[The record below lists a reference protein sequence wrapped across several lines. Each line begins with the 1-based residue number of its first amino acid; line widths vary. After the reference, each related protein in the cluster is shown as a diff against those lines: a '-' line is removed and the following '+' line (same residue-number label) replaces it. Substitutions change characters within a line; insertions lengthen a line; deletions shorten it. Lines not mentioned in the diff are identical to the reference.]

1 MKIQIPTNCPCC
13 DSPLEM
19 VNMQLFCRN
28 KSCSAQLNGKVVH
41 FAKTLG
47 IKGLGEKTV
56 EKLNLSDIPELYY
69 LELSDLVPIIG
80 EKVGTKL
87 LAEIEKSKSATLDQV
102 LAAFSIPLI
111 GKTAAE
117 KITSVV
123 SSIDEINTETCKEAG
138 LGEKATQNLLFWLDT
153 EFQEIKEFLPFSF
166 ELASRPVI
174 NSAGD
179 VICITGKL
187 SSFKTKSE
195 AYQILQNLGF
205 KISESVTKTT
215 KYLVDEEGK
224 GSTKRKKAEELKITI
239 IDNLSNFIKEINK
252 ND

>member
-1 MKIQIPTNCPCC
+1 MKINIPTNCPCC

-28 KSCSAQLNGKVVH
+28 KACPAQLNGKVVH

-69 LELSDLVPIIG
+69 LDEADLTPLVG
-80 EKVGTKL
+80 EKVATKL
-87 LAEIEKSKSATLDQV
+87 IQEIEKSKTATLDQI

-117 KITSVV
+117 KITSII
-123 SSIDEINTETCKEAG
+123 SDIDEINTETCKEAG
-138 LGEKATQNLLFWLDT
+138 LGEKATQNLIYWLDT
-153 EFQEIKEFLPFSF
+153 EFTEIRQFLPFSF
-166 ELASRPVI
+166 KVSS
-174 NSAGD
+174 NTKTSTGD
-179 VICITGKL
+179 IICITGKL
-187 SSFKTKSE
+187 SSLKTKSE
-195 AYQILQNLGF
+195 AYKILQDLGF

-224 GSTKRKKAEELKITI
+224 GSTKRKKAEELNITI
-239 IDNLSNFIKEINK
+239 IDNLSNFIKEKSK